1 MDEDIKKLP
10 DLAIADLIFTV
21 KLEGK
26 TGSETYKNLIKEI
39 ETHKMLPLYKT
50 LVEQLKWTE
59 DQGLVSKLKA
69 ENESELKALDDK
81 ITDSVENFGESE
93 IREAYLAK
101 SDFYCRIG
109 DKEKAVEM
117 YRQTFEKTVPLG
129 QKLDIIFT
137 LIRMGIF
144 WMDHDIVTRNLE
156 KAQSLVEEGG
166 DWDRKNR
173 LKTYEAVYKMSI
185 RQFKEA
191 SDLYLETVASFTS
204 TEFIEY
210 SRFIQYLIFTSLL
223 HLDRVSL
230 KQKVIDSP
238 DVLSVI
244 NDTPKLQDLLQSFYN
259 GDYANFFNA
268 LAHFSD
274 SIKGDR
280 YLAEHSRFF
289 TREMRILAYNQF
301 LESYSSVK
309 LESMSNQFGVSY
321 DFIDRELS
329 RFVAA
334 GRLNCKIDKVSGV
347 IETTRSDAKNHL
359 YKTTLQQSD
368 NLLNRVQ
375 KLSRVIN
382 V

>member
-1 MDEDIKKLP
+1 MDDIKKLP
-10 DLAIADLIFTV
+10 DMTIADKVFTV
-21 KLEGK
+21 SLNTVPTAK
-26 TGSETYKNLIKEI
+26 KELLAEI
-39 ETHKMLPLYKT
+39 DKHKMAPLYKK
-50 LVEQLKWTE
+50 LSDQHKWTE
-59 DQGLVSKLKA
+59 DQSFFEKLKN
-69 ENESELKALDDK
+69 ENEAELKTLDDK
-81 ITDSVENFGESE
+81 IKDAEENFGESE

-109 DKEKAVEM
+109 DKEKAVQF
-117 YRQTFEKTVPLG
+117 YRLTFEKTVPLG

-144 WMDHDIVTRNLE
+144 WMDHDIVTRNIE
-156 KAQSLVEEGG
+156 KAKQLVEEGG

-173 LKTYEAVYKMSI
+173 LKTYEAVYLMSI
-185 RQFKEA
+185 RKFKEA
-191 SDLYLETVASFTS
+191 SDLFLDTLASFTS

-210 SRFIQYLIFTSLL
+210 HIYVEYLIFTSML

-230 KQKVIDSP
+230 KSKVIDSP

-244 NDTPKLQDLLQSFYN
+244 NEVPQLQDFLSSFYN
-259 GDYANFFNA
+259 GDYSQFFVC

-274 SIKGDR
+274 LIKGDR
-280 YLAEHSRFF
+280 YLAPHSRFI
-289 TREMRILAYNQF
+289 TREMRILAYTQF
-301 LESYSSVK
+301 LESYSSVRMD
-309 LESMSNQFGVSY
+309 SMANQFGVTT

-347 IETTRSDAKNHL
+347 VETTRSDIKNTL
-359 YKTTLQQSD
+359 YKNTLQQGD

>member
-1 MDEDIKKLP
+1 MDDIKKLP
-10 DLAIADLIFTV
+10 DLAIADLVFSVTLNS
-21 KLEGK
+21 KD
-26 TGSETYKNLIKEI
+26 ETLKKSLITEI
-39 ETHKMLPLYKT
+39 EKHRMLPLYKR
-50 LVEQLKWTE
+50 LVDQLKWTE
-59 DQGLVSKLKA
+59 DKSLVEKLTVD
-69 ENESELKALDDK
+69 NQNELKTLDEK
-81 ITDSVENFGESE
+81 IKDCEENFGESE

-101 SDFYCRIG
+101 SDYYCRIG
-109 DKEKAVEM
+109 DKDMASQF

-129 QKLDIIFT
+129 QKLDIVFT

-144 WMDHDIVTRNLE
+144 WMDHDIVTRNIE
-156 KAQSLVEEGG
+156 KAKTLVEEGG

-173 LKTYEAVYKMSI
+173 LKTYEAVYLMAI
-185 RQFKEA
+185 RKFKEA
-191 SDLYLETVASFTS
+191 SELYLDTLASFTS

-210 SRFIQYLIFTSLL
+210 SRFVQYLIFTSLL

-230 KQKVIDSP
+230 KSKVIDSP

-244 NDTPKLQDLLQSFYN
+244 NDVPHLNDLLQSFYN
-259 GDYANFFNA
+259 GEYANFFNS

-274 SIKGDR
+274 SIKCDR
-280 YLAEHSRFF
+280 YLSSHSKFF
-289 TREMRILAYNQF
+289 TREMRILAYTQF

-309 LESMSNQFGVSY
+309 MDSMANQFGVTY

-347 IETTRSDAKNHL
+347 VETTRSDLKNTL
-359 YKTTLQQSD
+359 YKTTLQSGD
-368 NLLNRVQ
+368 HLLNRVQ